1 MSLRK
6 GWFSMRPLTK
16 EWVAKAEADYESAL
30 MLYRKRKSP
39 NYDGA
44 CFHAQQSAE
53 KYLKARLQEAQIR
66 FGKTHDLTDLLT
78 QVLPVEPLW
87 SGLATALDSSNGCCS
102 SISLSGCLCIE
113 AGREN

>member
-1 MSLRK
+1 
-6 GWFSMRPLTK
+6 MRPLTK

-44 CFHAQQSAE
+44 CFHAQQCAE

-66 FGKTHDLTDLLT
+66 FSKTHHLSDLLS

-87 SGLATALDSSNGCCS
+87 SGMAAALDPLTDAAS
-102 SISLSGCLCIE
+102 SISISRCFRVK
-113 AGREN
+113 AGREDGYRYC